1 LWRDAVDGSDIFE
14 RYLHGRPC
22 GWLPPRLIWS
32 LASIPVR
39 RRRRLQMAFG
49 LIVPEA
55 SAPVFGMLQAA
66 CATTCR
72 TINPFRRVAMMA
84 AIQRFNQD
92 PLGWLKKFSSAAT
105 VAGRTA
111 IARLLS
117 TLPDAIAGS
126 MQGNA
131 PLPAAAPGY
140 WCQAV
145 EMHQV
150 RLKLA
155 VNLGQIRDSCTEL
168 NVNAPHNPVE
178 SHG

>member
-1 LWRDAVDGSDIFE
+1 
-14 RYLHGRPC
+14 
-22 GWLPPRLIWS
+22 
-32 LASIPVR
+32 
-39 RRRRLQMAFG
+39 
-49 LIVPEA
+49 
-55 SAPVFGMLQAA
+55 
-66 CATTCR
+66 
-72 TINPFRRVAMMA
+72 MMA
-84 AIQRFNQD
+84 AVQRLNQD
-92 PLGWLKKFSSAAT
+92 PRGWLRKLSSSAT

-126 MQGNA
+126 MRGNA

-155 VNLGQIRDSCTEL
+155 VNLGQIRDFCTEL
-168 NVNAPHNPVE
+168 NVSAPHDPVE
-178 SHG
+178 SYG